1 MKDKI
6 IIILKILI
14 LSYFISNYAFSNTVN
29 KIDVTGNERISDE
42 TIKSFIDVKINNEI
56 DKKKLNEI
64 LKDLY
69 ETNFFEDINV
79 SFDNQI
85 LLINV
90 TENPI
95 IDNIFYLGIKSKR
108 ILKII
113 EDLSS
118 IKARSS
124 YNEKLIKKEKLKVE
138 NILKDL
144 GYYKS
149 NIDIL
154 VEIKKNNLVNLTYDI
169 NLGKKSKI
177 KKISFVGDKVFK
189 DKNYAE

>member
-90 TENPI
+90 TPI
-95 IDNIFYLGIKSKR
+95 REKDFIIVTAADSSHHKS
-108 ILKII
+108 LK
-113 EDLSS
+113 
-118 IKARSS
+118 
-124 YNEKLIKKEKLKVE
+124 
-138 NILKDL
+138 
-144 GYYKS
+144 
-149 NIDIL
+149 
-154 VEIKKNNLVNLTYDI
+154 NLL
-169 NLGKKSKI
+169 
-177 KKISFVGDKVFK
+177 
-189 DKNYAE
+189 